1 MKPVQH
7 VTIYKVKKRDKEGY
21 KKRASW
27 LLNDMKTVDGKDA
40 YTVGTKYEHVI
51 MSSSIRKCK
60 KSRFY
65 YKSRT
70 LLVLL
75 TVLYVTV
82 HIYCWITLSSTET
95 A

>member
-21 KKRASW
+21 KKRAPW

-51 MSSSIRKCK
+51 SLGSTISMS
-60 KSRFY
+60 
-65 YKSRT
+65 
-70 LLVLL
+70 
-75 TVLYVTV
+75 TV
-82 HIYCWITLSSTET
+82 
-95 A
+95 

>member
-40 YTVGTKYEHVI
+40 YTVGTKQ
-51 MSSSIRKCK
+51 
-60 KSRFY
+60 
-65 YKSRT
+65 YKF
-70 LLVLL
+70 
-75 TVLYVTV
+75 
-82 HIYCWITLSSTET
+82 IIFNK
-95 A
+95 